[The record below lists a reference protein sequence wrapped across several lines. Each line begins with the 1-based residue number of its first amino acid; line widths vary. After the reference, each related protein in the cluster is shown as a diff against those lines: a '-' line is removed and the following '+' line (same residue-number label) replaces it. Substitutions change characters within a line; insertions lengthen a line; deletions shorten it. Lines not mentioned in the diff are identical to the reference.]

1 MFSDTHCHLSYLS
14 GRGIDAASVIR
25 ELAEK
30 EVPFVLDAGTR
41 SNDLKER
48 IDFVNGITAAIQDS
62 SLKEKA
68 SSMLRFAA
76 GIWPDKDAISDR
88 FLQMDVLR
96 EQMELCADDK
106 RLCAIG
112 ECGFDRHWN
121 TDDADEKGEAELFDM
136 QLDLARELQLPVIVH
151 SRDAFEQTLAGIKN
165 AGGSRGVI
173 HCYSYGI
180 EEARAFLDEGWYIS
194 FSGSVTYAKKA
205 RMSETEKLV
214 RFIPADRLLLET
226 DAPYLAPVPFR
237 GKPNTPLLIEHTY
250 RFVARIRGLGA
261 EELAASVLQNARTLF
276 G

>member
-1 MFSDTHCHLSYLS
+1 MFTDTHCHLSYLA
-14 GRGIDAASVIR
+14 GRGIDAASVMY
-25 ELAEK
+25 ELVRNK
-30 EVPFVLDAGTR
+30 TPFVFDAGTR
-41 SNDLKER
+41 CDDLKER
-48 IDFVNGITAAIQDS
+48 IDFINGIVDAIQDS

-68 SSMLRFAA
+68 ASMLHFGA
-76 GIWPDKDAISDR
+76 GIWPDKQAITDR
-88 FLQMDVLR
+88 QEHMRILR
-96 EQMELCADDK
+96 EHIESCSDG

-121 TDDADEKGEAELFDM
+121 TDKADEKGEAELFDM
-136 QLDLARELQLPVIVH
+136 QLELARERDFPLSVH
-151 SRDAFEQTLAGIKN
+151 SREAFEPTIAALKN
-165 AGGSRGVI
+165 APECRGVI

-180 EEARAFLDEGWYIS
+180 EEARAFLDAGWYIS

-205 RMSETEKLV
+205 QIDETEKLV

-250 RFVARIRGLGA
+250 AYVAHIRGTTV
-261 EELAASVLQNARTLF
+261 EELAACVLQNARRLF

>member
-25 ELAEK
+25 ELVDK
-30 EVPFVLDAGTR
+30 EVSFVLDAGTR

-68 SSMLRFAA
+68 ASMLRFAA
-76 GIWPDKDAISDR
+76 GIWPDKDAIADR
-88 FLQMDVLR
+88 FLHVDVLR
-96 EQMELCADDK
+96 EQIELCADDK

-112 ECGFDRHWN
+112 ECGLDRHWN
-121 TDDADEKGEAELFDM
+121 TDDTDEKGEAELFDM
-136 QLDLARELQLPVIVH
+136 QLDLARELQFPVIVH

-165 AGGSRGVI
+165 ARGSRGVI

-194 FSGSVTYAKKA
+194 LSGSVTYAKKA
-205 RMSETEKLV
+205 RIDETEKLV

-237 GKPNTPLLIEHTY
+237 GKPNTPLFIGHTY
-250 RFVARIRGLGA
+250 RFVANIRGLPI
-261 EELAASVLQNARTLF
+261 EELAASVLHNARTLF